1 MTIYAPRHKIIT
13 DKPEPH
19 WWQFLLSFVAGMLVI
34 SFGYFYYQIYSYE
47 EPVVSMA
54 SVKVEQIDEN
64 EDVIAT
70 YFGSSLL
77 YTFGKDMDEYI
88 IKGFNEDVVI
98 PARGDVILTPKR
110 INEK

>member
-54 SVKVEQIDEN
+54 SVKVVQIDEN

-70 YFGSSLL
+70 YFGNGLF
-77 YTFGKDMDEYI
+77 YAFGKDTDEYI
-88 IKGFNEDVVI
+88 IKGFNNDIVI
-98 PARGDVILTPKR
+98 PARDHVILTPYRLKG
-110 INEK
+110 E